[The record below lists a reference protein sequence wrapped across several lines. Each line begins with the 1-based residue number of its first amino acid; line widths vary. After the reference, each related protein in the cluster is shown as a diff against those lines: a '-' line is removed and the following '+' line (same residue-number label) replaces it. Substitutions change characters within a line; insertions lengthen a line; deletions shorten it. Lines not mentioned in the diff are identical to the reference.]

1 MLNSVIM
8 MGRLTDNPEL
18 RQTPSGRSVC
28 SFTIAV
34 ERTFKAEGAESQ
46 TDFFDVVAWGSSADF
61 ASKYFNKGQ
70 LVAVQGRMETRS
82 YEDRNG
88 VRRKAFNIVA
98 ENLHFAEPKR
108 DSYAGGGQPA
118 PSYEDQ
124 SQATPAFENN
134 GNDSFR
140 EISDGDDDL
149 PF

>member
-34 ERTFKAEGAESQ
+34 ERTFKAQGAERQ

-98 ENLHFAEPKR
+98 ENLHFAER
-108 DSYAGGGQPA
+108 FLCRRRSAR
-118 PSYEDQ
+118 SL
-124 SQATPAFENN
+124 
-134 GNDSFR
+134 
-140 EISDGDDDL
+140 I
-149 PF
+149 